1 MKKYIF
7 LLVIFPLWSFGQS
20 GISMSGLSQFNTGE
34 SIVLI
39 NGSIEPLTYE
49 QRNNSI
55 TVSIFRGRKFS
66 IGTIALKGDISYSIE
81 KTNYFN
87 ESIPINDYEIITR
100 SLVPSLELLYIL
112 FQSKKAFLY
121 SSLGSYAVIQNLNI
135 SEENHVVT
143 EDFLSKYNS
152 ITPFARIG
160 FQVNSG
166 RFFIN
171 PFISFD
177 LEKINFNSIDE
188 VFTVDLKE
196 KIENYSIKTGL
207 SFGIMF

>member
-7 LLVIFPLWSFGQS
+7 LLILFPLFIFGQS

-39 NGSIEPLTYE
+39 DGSIEPYTYE
-49 QRNNSI
+49 KRNNSI

-66 IGTIALKGDISYSIE
+66 IGTIALKGDISYNIE

-87 ESIPINDYEIITR
+87 ESISINEHEIITR

-121 SSLGSYAVIQNLNI
+121 SSLGSYA
-135 SEENHVVT
+135 NHFRV
-143 EDFLSKYNS
+143 
-152 ITPFARIG
+152 
-160 FQVNSG
+160 
-166 RFFIN
+166 
-171 PFISFD
+171 
-177 LEKINFNSIDE
+177 
-188 VFTVDLKE
+188 
-196 KIENYSIKTGL
+196 
-207 SFGIMF
+207 M

>member
-7 LLVIFPLWSFGQS
+7 LLILFPLFIFGQS

-39 NGSIEPLTYE
+39 DGNIEPHTYE
-49 QRNNSI
+49 KRNNSI

-66 IGTIALKGDISYSIE
+66 IGTIALKGDISYNIE

-87 ESIPINDYEIITR
+87 ESISINEHEIITR

-121 SSLGSYAVIQNLNI
+121 SSLGSYAIIQNLNI
-135 SEENHVVT
+135 SEETYLVT

-177 LEKINFNSIDE
+177 LEKINFNAVDE
-188 VFTVDLKE
+188 ILTANLKE
-196 KIENYSIKTGL
+196 KIENYSIRTGL

>member
-1 MKKYIF
+1 
-7 LLVIFPLWSFGQS
+7 
-20 GISMSGLSQFNTGE
+20 MSGLSQFNTGE

-39 NGSIEPLTYE
+39 DGSIEPLTYE

-135 SEENHVVT
+135 SEENYVVT

-177 LEKINFNSIDE
+177 LEKINFSSVDE
-188 VFTVDLKE
+188 IFTVNLKE